1 MSSTLE
7 LLKRLR
13 GMKLSQSE
21 ISRRTGIAQPK
32 LSRWEAGEVPDSADH
47 ALKLLKLV
55 TELEGK
61 AAEAPEPSEA
71 PASAPDAYA
80 PAQEETV
87 KRLEAATKPLLKRR
101 RTDREGPG
109 AGDERH
115 RYSHPDSVNR
125 ERHPK

>member
-1 MSSTLE
+1 MSSTHE

-13 GMKLSQSE
+13 AMGLSQSE
-21 ISRRTGIAQPK
+21 IARRTGIAQPK
-32 LSRWEAGEVPDSADH
+32 LSRWESGEVPDSADH

-55 TELEGK
+55 TELGTP
-61 AAEAPEPSEA
+61 APQEPSEA
-71 PASAPDAYA
+71 PASAADAYA

-109 AGDERH
+109 ARDERH
-115 RYSHPDSVNR
+115 RGGHPDSVNR
-125 ERHPK
+125 ERHPN